1 MNINGL
7 DEQNQKGAGKV
18 CLLVR
23 FRVRGL
29 VRYLSHVEMMRVFQ
43 RACVRANI
51 PMAFS
56 QGFNPHQKM
65 SLVLPRSVG
74 IESDDEILCLG
85 IREDAA
91 IDVESLKAGLK
102 AELPEGIEIVSAE
115 IRKSKDAPVAQ
126 SATYRLRLH
135 GDKKPAQEIEK
146 ILASEMLLIT
156 RTSGEGTKP
165 KSIDIRPFI
174 KSIDA
179 GTSDIMVECAI
190 SPAGSIRIDEVLGLL
205 KVGPQDLSEPVRR
218 VKVEW
223 KGIE

>member
-7 DEQNQKGAGKV
+7 DKQNQKGAEKV

-51 PMAFS
+51 PVAFS

-74 IESDDEILCLG
+74 VESDDEILCLG
-85 IREDAA
+85 IRENTTIDA
-91 IDVESLKAGLK
+91 ESLKAGIR
-102 AELPEGIEIVSAE
+102 AEMPEGIEIVSAE
-115 IRKSKDAPVAQ
+115 IRGAKDAPVPQ
-126 SATYRLRLH
+126 SATYRLRLR

-146 ILASEMLLIT
+146 ILASEMLVIE
-156 RTSGEGTKP
+156 RTSGKGTKS

-174 KSIDA
+174 KSIEA
-179 GTSDIMVECAI
+179 ATADIMVEGAI
-190 SPAGSIRIDEVLGLL
+190 SAAGTIRVDEILGLL
-205 KVGPQDLSEPVRR
+205 KVETEDLAEPVKR

>member
-1 MNINGL
+1 M
-7 DEQNQKGAGKV
+7 
-18 CLLVR
+18 VR
-23 FRVRGL
+23 FRVRGF
-29 VRYLSHVEMMRVFQ
+29 VRYLSHVEMMRLFQ

-51 PMAFS
+51 PVAFS

-74 IESDDEILCLG
+74 VESDDEILCLG

-102 AELPEGIEIVSAE
+102 AELPEGIEVVSAE
-115 IRKSKDAPVAQ
+115 IRKSKDAPVPQ
-126 SATYRLRLH
+126 SATYRLRLR
-135 GDKKPAQEIEK
+135 GDKKPTREIEE
-146 ILASEMLLIT
+146 ILANEKIVIE
-156 RTSGEGTKP
+156 RTTGKGTKS

-179 GTSDIMVECAI
+179 GTSDIMVEGAI
-190 SPAGSIRIDEVLGLL
+190 SAAGSIRVDEILGLL
-205 KVGPQDLSEPVRR
+205 KVRPQDLTEPVRR

-223 KGIE
+223 KGIG